1 MRRALL
7 PASVLACLSACATA
21 PAPSPRSAPAAPPA
35 PAAPIGYTDTPL
47 LPDGYH
53 VHDPRRQPPPVVD
66 APGTADL
73 LVPPPPGATVLFDGH
88 DASAWLGED
97 GQPARWALVDG
108 ALEINGTGSIHTRE
122 AFGDCQLHIEW
133 RTPEVVKGESQ
144 ERGNSGVF
152 LMSRY
157 EVQVLDSYDN
167 RTYADGQAA
176 ALYGQRAPRRNASR
190 PPGEWQSYD
199 ITFHAPRFADGLLA
213 APAHVTVRHNGVP
226 VHDDELFLGATV
238 HRALAAYTAHA
249 PEEPLML
256 QDHGDPVRYRNI
268 WILRLP
274 AP

>member
-1 MRRALL
+1 MHRVLL
-7 PASVLACLSACATA
+7 PAVLACLFACATTPAA
-21 PAPSPRSAPAAPPA
+21 PPRSAPAAPAAPA
-35 PAAPIGYTDTPL
+35 AAPIGYTDTPL

-53 VHDPRRQPPPVVD
+53 VHDPQRQPPPVVD
-66 APGTADL
+66 ASGDADL
-73 LVPPPPGATVLFDGH
+73 LVPPPPDAIVLFDGH

-97 GQPARWALVDG
+97 GQPARWAVVNG
-108 ALEINGTGSIHTRE
+108 ALEANGTGSIHTRE
-122 AFGDCQLHIEW
+122 DFGDCQLHLEW

-144 ERGNSGVF
+144 ARGNSGVF

-213 APAHVTVRHNGVP
+213 APARVSVRHNGVP
-226 VHDDELFLGATV
+226 VHDDVAFLGATV

-249 PEEPLML
+249 PQAPLML

-268 WILRLP
+268 WLRRLP
-274 AP
+274 